1 MKFNS
6 GNIFGSF
13 FGDSGGFNQDPESGE
28 YSWTPPKRENQKPKK
43 PRKALTTGKATVIS
57 LLITIVFAFLYFYFE
72 LPALNIHSGSLYIFI
87 ILIALVWCASQLI
100 LSGFRGGSMKE
111 YVTTARKKAAVPFY
125 IICLCALVA
134 VVGSIVGWRLFR
146 ARDYA
151 SLLPIENGSFT
162 EDVAEISFDQIP
174 MLDDASANVLAT
186 RRLGELSDLVSQFE
200 VNPESYQINYHNR
213 PVRVTYL
220 NYGDVFKWWNNQSA
234 GIPAYLI
241 IDMVT
246 QEVEVA
252 RIDQGIRYSPS
263 EYFFRDLDRYLRF
276 HYPTLMFS
284 DVNFEVNEEGE
295 PYWVAS
301 VITKKIGLFGGEDV
315 TGAVLLNAVT
325 GESEYLTMEEI
336 PLWVDRVATADLIIE
351 QYNYYGLYQGGFWNS
366 LFGQSGC
373 TETTAHYNYIAQ
385 DDDVWM
391 YTGITSVT
399 GDRGNIGFI
408 LVNQRTKE
416 ARYYPCAGADEASA
430 MSSAQGAV
438 QQYSY
443 TATAPL
449 LLNTG
454 GQPTYFMAL
463 KDASQ
468 LVKMYAMVN
477 VQQYDAVAT
486 GTTVEECV
494 DNYIEL
500 LAERGITTTTPVEPG
515 DATSAD
521 GTVADVRFAVSG
533 GNTVVYIR
541 LDGSEQYY
549 TISAS
554 DAPEAVILN
563 PGDEVTVSFSAA
575 DADGTL
581 VPLTSLKIT
590 ERAPLDTPAP
600 SPTSVVPTPE
610 PTDAQ
615 EEAA

>member
-1 MKFNS
+1 MKFN
-6 GNIFGSF
+6 FGSF
-13 FGDSGGFNQDPESGE
+13 GGFQSDPESGE
-28 YSWTPPKRENQKPKK
+28 YSWTPPRSGKEKK
-43 PRKALTTGKATVIS
+43 PRRTMSAGKATLWS
-57 LLITIVFAFLYFYFE
+57 LLITLVFGFIYFYFE
-72 LPALNIHSGSLYIFI
+72 LPALNIHAGELYVFI
-87 ILIALVWCASQLI
+87 VLLCFVWCVSSL
-100 LSGFRGGSMKE
+100 LLGGFRANSMKE
-111 YVTTARKKAAVPFY
+111 YVGIARKKAAVPFY
-125 IICLCALVA
+125 IICLVALVA
-134 VVGSIVGWRLFR
+134 VVGSVIGWKLFR

-151 SLLPIENGSFT
+151 ELLPIEQGDFAT
-162 EDVAEISFDQIP
+162 DVAEISFDQIP

-200 VNPESYQINYHNR
+200 VNSESYQINYHGR

-220 NYGDVFKWWNNQSA
+220 NYGDVFKWWNNQKN
-234 GIPAYLI
+234 GIPAYLV

-252 RIDQGIRYSPS
+252 RIENGIRYSPS
-263 EYFFRDLDRYLRF
+263 EYFFRDLNRHLRF

-284 DVNFEVNEEGE
+284 DVNFEVNEDGE

-325 GESEYLTMEEI
+325 GESEYLEMSEI
-336 PLWVDRVATADLIIE
+336 PQWVDRVATADLINE

-373 TETTAHYNYIAQ
+373 TEVTALYNYIAQ

-391 YTGITSVT
+391 YTGVTSVT

-416 ARYYPCAGADEASA
+416 ARYYPCAGADESSA
-430 MSSAQGAV
+430 MLSAQGAV

-443 TATAPL
+443 QATTPL

-477 VQQYDAVAT
+477 VSQYDGRRHRQQTSRSAW
-486 GTTVEECV
+486 
-494 DNYIEL
+494 
-500 LAERGITTTTPVEPG
+500 TTTSSSSP
-515 DATSAD
+515 
-521 GTVADVRFAVSG
+521 
-533 GNTVVYIR
+533 
-541 LDGSEQYY
+541 
-549 TISAS
+549 
-554 DAPEAVILN
+554 
-563 PGDEVTVSFSAA
+563 SAA
-575 DADGTL
+575 
-581 VPLTSLKIT
+581 
-590 ERAPLDTPAP
+590 
-600 SPTSVVPTPE
+600 
-610 PTDAQ
+610 
-615 EEAA
+615 

>member
-1 MKFNS
+1 MKFN
-6 GNIFGSF
+6 FGSF
-13 FGDSGGFNQDPESGE
+13 GGFQSDPESGE
-28 YSWTPPKRENQKPKK
+28 YSWTPPRSGKEKK
-43 PRKALTTGKATVIS
+43 PRRTMSAGKATLWSLVIT
-57 LLITIVFAFLYFYFE
+57 LVFGFIYFYFE
-72 LPALNIHSGSLYIFI
+72 LPALNIHAGELYVFI
-87 ILIALVWCASQLI
+87 VLLCFVWCVSSL
-100 LSGFRGGSMKE
+100 LLGGFRANSMKE
-111 YVTTARKKAAVPFY
+111 YVGIARKKAAVPFY
-125 IICLCALVA
+125 IICLVALVA
-134 VVGSIVGWRLFR
+134 VVGSVIGWKLFR

-151 SLLPIENGSFT
+151 ELLPIEQGDFAT
-162 EDVAEISFDQIP
+162 DVAEISFDQIP

-200 VNPESYQINYHNR
+200 VNSESYQINYHGR

-220 NYGDVFKWWNNQSA
+220 NYGDVFKWWNNQKN
-234 GIPAYLI
+234 GIPAYLV

-252 RIDQGIRYSPS
+252 RIENGIRYSPS
-263 EYFFRDLDRYLRF
+263 EYFFRDLNRYLRF

-284 DVNFEVNEEGE
+284 DVNFEVNEDGE

-325 GESEYLTMEEI
+325 GESEYLELSEI
-336 PLWVDRVATADLIIE
+336 PQWVDRVATADLINE

-373 TETTAHYNYIAQ
+373 TEVTALYNYIAQ

-391 YTGITSVT
+391 YTGVTSVT

-416 ARYYPCAGADEASA
+416 ARYYPCAGADESSA
-430 MSSAQGAV
+430 MLSAQGAV

-443 TATAPL
+443 QATTPL

-477 VQQYDAVAT
+477 VSQYDAVAI
-486 GTTVEECV
+486 GSNAEECV
-494 DNYIEL
+494 HNYVEL
-500 LAERGITTTTPVEPG
+500 LAERGIGMDNPP
-515 DATSAD
+515 
-521 GTVADVRFAVSG
+521 AVSG
-533 GNTVVYIR
+533 ETETVAGAVAEVRYAVQDGNTVCYVR
-541 LDGSEQYY
+541 LEDSELYY
-549 TISAS
+549 TISAAA
-554 DAPEAVILN
+554 APEAVILN
-563 PGDEVTVSFSAA
+563 PGDRVEISFVPAEDELLVTAS
-575 DADGTL
+575 
-581 VPLTSLKIT
+581 SLEIT
-590 ERAPLDTPAP
+590 RRA
-600 SPTSVVPTPE
+600 
-610 PTDAQ
+610 
-615 EEAA
+615 

>member
-1 MKFNS
+1 MKFN
-6 GNIFGSF
+6 FGSF
-13 FGDSGGFNQDPESGE
+13 GGFQSDPESGE
-28 YSWTPPKRENQKPKK
+28 YSWTPPRSGKEKK
-43 PRKALTTGKATVIS
+43 PRRTMSAGKATLWSLVIT
-57 LLITIVFAFLYFYFE
+57 LVFGFIYFYFE
-72 LPALNIHSGSLYIFI
+72 LPALNIHAGELYVFI
-87 ILIALVWCASQLI
+87 VLLCFVWCVSSL
-100 LSGFRGGSMKE
+100 LLGGFRANSMKE
-111 YVTTARKKAAVPFY
+111 YVGIARKKAAVPFY
-125 IICLCALVA
+125 IICLVALVA
-134 VVGSIVGWRLFR
+134 VVGSVIGWKLFR

-151 SLLPIENGSFT
+151 ELLPIEQGDFAT
-162 EDVAEISFDQIP
+162 DVAEISFDQIP

-200 VNPESYQINYHNR
+200 VNSESYQINYHGR

-220 NYGDVFKWWNNQSA
+220 NYGDVFKWWNNQKN
-234 GIPAYLI
+234 GIPAYLV

-252 RIDQGIRYSPS
+252 RIENGIRYSPS
-263 EYFFRDLDRYLRF
+263 EYFFRDLNRYLRF

-284 DVNFEVNEEGE
+284 DVNFEVNEDGE

-325 GESEYLTMEEI
+325 GESEYLEMSEI
-336 PLWVDRVATADLIIE
+336 PQWVDRVATADLINE

-373 TETTAHYNYIAQ
+373 TEVTALYNYIAQ

-391 YTGITSVT
+391 YTGVTSVT

-416 ARYYPCAGADEASA
+416 ARYYPCAGADESSA
-430 MSSAQGAV
+430 MLSAQGAV

-443 TATAPL
+443 QATTPL

-477 VQQYDAVAT
+477 VSQYDAVAI
-486 GTTVEECV
+486 GSNVEECV
-494 DNYIEL
+494 DNYVEL
-500 LAERGITTTTPVEPG
+500 LAERGIGMDNPP
-515 DATSAD
+515 
-521 GTVADVRFAVSG
+521 AVSG
-533 GNTVVYIR
+533 ETETVAGAVAEVRYAVQDGNTVCYVR
-541 LDGSEQYY
+541 LEGSELYY
-549 TISAS
+549 TISAAA
-554 DAPEAVILN
+554 APEAVILN
-563 PGDEVTVSFSAA
+563 PGDRVEISFVPAEGELLVTAS
-575 DADGTL
+575 
-581 VPLTSLKIT
+581 SLEIT
-590 ERAPLDTPAP
+590 RRA
-600 SPTSVVPTPE
+600 
-610 PTDAQ
+610 
-615 EEAA
+615 

>member
-1 MKFNS
+1 MKFN
-6 GNIFGSF
+6 FGSF
-13 FGDSGGFNQDPESGE
+13 GGFQSDPESGE
-28 YSWTPPKRENQKPKK
+28 YSWTPPRSGKEKK
-43 PRKALTTGKATVIS
+43 PRRTMSAGKATLWSLVIT
-57 LLITIVFAFLYFYFE
+57 LVFGFIYFYFE
-72 LPALNIHSGSLYIFI
+72 LPALNIHAGELYVFI
-87 ILIALVWCASQLI
+87 VLLCFVWCVSSL
-100 LSGFRGGSMKE
+100 LLGGFRANSMKE
-111 YVTTARKKAAVPFY
+111 YVGIARKKAAVPFY
-125 IICLCALVA
+125 IICLVALVA
-134 VVGSIVGWRLFR
+134 VVGSVIGWKLFR

-151 SLLPIENGSFT
+151 ELLPIEQGDFAT
-162 EDVAEISFDQIP
+162 DVAEISFDQIP

-200 VNPESYQINYHNR
+200 VNSESYQINYHGR

-220 NYGDVFKWWNNQSA
+220 NYGDVFKWWNNQKN
-234 GIPAYLI
+234 GIPAYLV

-252 RIDQGIRYSPS
+252 RIENGIRYSPS
-263 EYFFRDLDRYLRF
+263 EYFFRDLNRYLRF

-284 DVNFEVNEEGE
+284 DVNFEVNEDGE

-325 GESEYLTMEEI
+325 GESEYLEMSEI
-336 PLWVDRVATADLIIE
+336 PQWVDRVATADLINE

-373 TETTAHYNYIAQ
+373 TEVTALYNYIAQ

-391 YTGITSVT
+391 YTGVTSVT

-416 ARYYPCAGADEASA
+416 ARYYPCAGADESSA
-430 MSSAQGAV
+430 MLSAQGAV

-443 TATAPL
+443 QATTPL

-477 VQQYDAVAT
+477 VSQYDAVAI
-486 GTTVEECV
+486 GSNVEECV
-494 DNYIEL
+494 DNYVEL
-500 LAERGITTTTPVEPG
+500 LAERGIGMDNPP
-515 DATSAD
+515 
-521 GTVADVRFAVSG
+521 AVSG
-533 GNTVVYIR
+533 ETETVAGAVAEVRYAVQDGNTVCYVR
-541 LDGSEQYY
+541 LEDSELYY
-549 TISAS
+549 TISAAA
-554 DAPEAVILN
+554 APEAVILN
-563 PGDEVTVSFSAA
+563 PGDRVEISFVPAEDELLVTAS
-575 DADGTL
+575 
-581 VPLTSLKIT
+581 SLEIT
-590 ERAPLDTPAP
+590 RRA
-600 SPTSVVPTPE
+600 
-610 PTDAQ
+610 
-615 EEAA
+615 

>member
-1 MKFNS
+1 MKFNF
-6 GNIFGSF
+6 GNF
-13 FGDSGGFNQDPESGE
+13 GGFQQDPESGE
-28 YSWTPPKRENQKPKK
+28 YSWTPPRGEQRK
-43 PRKALTTGKATVIS
+43 PRKQRKAMGSVKANIIS
-57 LLITIVFAFLYFYFE
+57 ILITLVFAFLYFYFE
-72 LPALNIHSGSLYIFI
+72 LPALNIHSGELYIFI
-87 ILIALVWCASQLI
+87 ILVALVWCVSSLI
-100 LSGFRGGSMKE
+100 LGGFRGNSVKE
-111 YVTTARKKAAVPFY
+111 YVSTARKKAAIPFY
-125 IICLCALVA
+125 IVCLCALVA
-134 VVGSIVGWRLFR
+134 IVGSVVGWTIFR

-151 SLLPIENGSFT
+151 SLLTIEDGNFT

-246 QEVEVA
+246 QEVEVV

-284 DVNFEVNEEGE
+284 DVNFEVNEDGE
-295 PYWVAS
+295 PYWVAT

-325 GESEYLTMEEI
+325 GESEYLPMEEI

-373 TETTAHYNYIAQ
+373 TEVTSYYNYIAQ

-391 YTGITSVT
+391 YTGVTSVT

-438 QQYSY
+438 QQFSY

-486 GTTVEECV
+486 GNTVEECV
-494 DNYIEL
+494 ENYIEL
-500 LAERGITTTTPVEPG
+500 LADRGITTTTPGIDGE
-515 DATSAD
+515 ATEAS
-521 GTVADVRFAVSG
+521 GTVADVRYAVSD

-541 LDGSEQYY
+541 LEGSEQYY
-549 TISAS
+549 TIGVAES
-554 DAPEAVILN
+554 PEAIILN
-563 PGDEVTVSFSAA
+563 PGDEVTVHFSSGSA
-575 DADGTL
+575 GETL
-581 VPLTSLKIT
+581 VPLTGLDIT
-590 ERAPLDTPAP
+590 SRAPLDSASEEPAAVQ
-600 SPTSVVPTPE
+600 PTEQPE
-610 PTDAQ
+610 ETS
-615 EEAA
+615 EE